1 MGKIV
6 GFIKK
11 DDKVYAKEIY
21 QVLAYR
27 LHDLIDFIVS
37 HASDEDRDI
46 WCEKFIA
53 VLKFLG
59 DYKLGEELGDDFYL
73 VTGVE
78 DGWIKVDK
86 KTWEEYLKSKERLG
100 E

>member
-1 MGKIV
+1 MGKIIK
-6 GFIKK
+6 FIKK
-11 DDKVYAKEIY
+11 DDKGYTKETY
-21 QVLAYR
+21 QFLTYR
-27 LHDLIDFIVS
+27 LHDFIDFITS

-53 VLKFLG
+53 ALKFLG
-59 DYKLGEELGDDFYL
+59 DYKLDEELEDDFYL

-86 KTWEEYLKSKERLG
+86 GTWEKYPKSKERSG
-100 E
+100 K

>member
-1 MGKIV
+1 MGKIIE
-6 GFIKK
+6 FIKK
-11 DDKVYAKEIY
+11 DEKGYTKETY
-21 QVLAYR
+21 QFLTNR
-27 LHDLIDFIVS
+27 LHDYIDFIAS
-37 HASDEDRDI
+37 HIPDEDRNM

-59 DYKLGEELGDDFYL
+59 DYKLDEELEDDFYL

-86 KTWEEYLKSKERLG
+86 ETWQKYLDSKERLG
-100 E
+100 K